1 MRRKVIA
8 GNWKMNG
15 LKENINEI
23 SPMIQLSKK
32 MKTDVILFPPV
43 TLISSMVSKT
53 IGSPLSIGA
62 QNCHQ
67 NDEGAHTGDVSPK
80 MLKNLGAEYVIIGHS
95 ERREAY
101 KESEELLK
109 QKMLLAWKHE
119 LSTILCV
126 GENSEIAKQS
136 KTNEHIARQLHGSL
150 PSNINEKKLIIAYE
164 PIWAIGTGRVPTPK
178 QIENVHD
185 AIRSLFYNKYGTN
198 VGNEISI
205 IYGGSLN
212 KDNSSEI
219 FNIRNVDG
227 GLVGGASLFSKS
239 FLPIIQALESATYKS

>member
-32 MKTDVILFPPV
+32 MKTDIILFPPF

-95 ERREAY
+95 ERRAAY

-126 GENSEIAKQS
+126 GENSDIAKQS
-136 KTNEHIARQLHGSL
+136 KTNEHIARQLYGSL
-150 PSNINEKKLIIAYE
+150 PTNINEKKLIIAYE

-185 AIRSLFYNKYGTN
+185 AIRSLLCNKYGTN
-198 VGNEISI
+198 VGKEISI

>member
-23 SPMIQLSKK
+23 SPMIQLSRK

-53 IGSPLSIGA
+53 ISSPLSIGA

-67 NDEGAHTGDVSPK
+67 NDEGAYTGDISPK
-80 MLKNLGAEYVIIGHS
+80 MLKNLGVEYVIIGHS

-109 QKMLLAWKHE
+109 QKMLLAWKYE

-150 PSNINEKKLIIAYE
+150 PANINEKKLIIAYE

-185 AIRSLFYNKYGTN
+185 AIRSLLYNKYGTN

-239 FLPIIQALESATYKS
+239 FLPIIEALESATYKS